1 MAEKIFDTKV
11 IFSGLEGNGKTL
23 RLAMQAEDLLERNSK
38 WYEETGI
45 QRPIAPNF
53 KLSSGFERRAEQ
65 ANVPIVYWRHL
76 HELIKIQ
83 QADVLIDEVGNY
95 FDSRLWS
102 DLSLDVRQWLTQ
114 GDKSGIELYGTA
126 QDFGQVDKSFRRLV
140 TQLLHI
146 TKAMGSPRPS
156 ATKPPV
162 KVKEFAGFEWSV
174 WGLCWIFAL
183 DPRTYDESDDKF
195 AKLSIFDWRFFFIR
209 KRYTEIFDTSQ
220 KIPRSEPAPLRH
232 EVRFCE
238 HYHEKDSECKHFKV
252 SHI

>member
-1 MAEKIFDTKV
+1 MAGKIFDTKV

-23 RLAMQAEDLLERNSK
+23 RLAMQAEDLLERNAD
-38 WYEETGI
+38 WYAQSGI
-45 QRPIAPNF
+45 ARPIAPNF
-53 KLSSGFERRAEQ
+53 KLSQEFEDRAQ
-65 ANVPIVYWRHL
+65 AAGIPIIYWRHL
-76 HELIKIQ
+76 HELIKIS

-95 FDSRLWS
+95 FDSRMWS

-146 TKAMGSPRPS
+146 TKAMGSPRPA

-162 KVKEFAGFEWSV
+162 KRI

-183 DPRTYDESDDKF
+183 DPRTYDENDDKF
-195 AKLSIFDWRFFFIR
+195 AQISIFDWRFFVIR
-209 KRYTEIFDTSQ
+209 KRYTQIFDTTQ

-232 EVRFCE
+232 EVRYCE
-238 HYHEKDSECKHFKV
+238 HYHEPHSECKHFKV
-252 SHI
+252 SHL

>member
-1 MAEKIFDTKV
+1 MAQRIFDTKV

-23 RLAMQAEDLLERNSK
+23 RLAMQAEHLLERNSE
-38 WYEETGI
+38 WYQKTGVP
-45 QRPIAPNF
+45 RPIASNF
-53 KLSSGFERRAEQ
+53 GLSEEFEERSLA
-65 ANVPIVYWRHL
+65 AGVPIIYWRHL
-76 HELIKIQ
+76 HELIKIS

-146 TKAMGSPRPS
+146 TKAVGSPRPA

-162 KVKEFAGFEWSV
+162 KKV

-183 DPRTYDESDDKF
+183 DPRTYDEGDDKL
-195 AKLSIFDWRFFFIR
+195 AKLSILDWRFFLIR
-209 KRYTEIFDTSQ
+209 ERYTKIFDTTQ
-220 KIPRSEPAPLRH
+220 KIGRSQPAPLRH
-232 EVRFCE
+232 EVRYCE
-238 HYHEKDSECKHFKV
+238 HFHDEKSECKHFKV
-252 SHI
+252 SHL

>member
-1 MAEKIFDTKV
+1 MAGKVFDTKV

-23 RLAMQAEDLLERNSK
+23 RLAMQAEDLLERNAE
-38 WYEETGI
+38 WYQRSGI
-45 QRPIAPNF
+45 SRPIAPNF
-53 KLSSGFERRAEQ
+53 KLSEQFEQRAYE
-65 ANVPIVYWRHL
+65 AGVPIIYWRHL

-95 FDSRLWS
+95 FDSRMWS

-146 TKAMGSPRPS
+146 TKAMGSPRPA
-156 ATKPPV
+156 ATKPPI
-162 KVKEFAGFEWSV
+162 GRI

-183 DPRTYDESDDKF
+183 DPRTYDENDDKF
-195 AKLSIFDWRFFFIR
+195 AKLSIFDWRFFVIR
-209 KRYTEIFDTSQ
+209 KRYTEIFDTTQ

-232 EVRFCE
+232 EVRYCE
-238 HYHEKDSECKHFKV
+238 HYHEPGAVCKHFKV
-252 SHI
+252 SHL